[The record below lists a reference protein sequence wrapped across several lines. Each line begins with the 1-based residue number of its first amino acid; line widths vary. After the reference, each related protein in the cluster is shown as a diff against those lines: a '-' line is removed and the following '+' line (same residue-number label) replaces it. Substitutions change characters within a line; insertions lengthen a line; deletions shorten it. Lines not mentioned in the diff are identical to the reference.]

1 MGALAVWGKP
11 DPYVSLAKK
20 MNEFLSSTLKI
31 FSNIN
36 NVTQSSKK
44 KRRRSST
51 TTTSTTIGESAK
63 IESSSSTAAVVEE
76 DVTVATAT

>member
-1 MGALAVWGKP
+1 MGALAVWRKP

-31 FSNIN
+31 FADIN

-44 KRRRSST
+44 TRRRS
-51 TTTSTTIGESAK
+51 TTTSTTTTTGGSA
-63 IESSSSTAAVVEE
+63 AAVTGAEE
-76 DVTVATAT
+76 GVQ

>member
-1 MGALAVWGKP
+1 MTYTEFSELMGALAVWRKP

-31 FSNIN
+31 FADIN

-44 KRRRSST
+44 KRRRS
-51 TTTSTTIGESAK
+51 TTTSTTTNTGGSA
-63 IESSSSTAAVVEE
+63 AAVTGAEE
-76 DVTVATAT
+76 GVQ

>member
-1 MGALAVWGKP
+1 MTYTEFSELMGALAVWRKP

-31 FSNIN
+31 FADIN

-44 KRRRSST
+44 KRRRS
-51 TTTSTTIGESAK
+51 TTTSTTTTTTGGSA
-63 IESSSSTAAVVEE
+63 AAVTGAEE
-76 DVTVATAT
+76 GVQ